1 MVNWMRRWRRRLRA
15 LIDRQT
21 WRREMDEEMRF
32 HLDMEAEELERQGV
46 DPREARREARI
57 RFGGVERFKQEA
69 REARGMRPIDDLLQD
84 LRYGARRLARRPG
97 LSLLA
102 IFMLALGIGATTA
115 IFSLAH
121 QIIIEPQPY
130 PDDDRLLRIYGRN
143 EERGWLQMS
152 VSAPNFVDLRSLN
165 RSFESMGAYTFG
177 SAVLTDLEE
186 PERLSAGRI
195 TPGLFPLLGIEPLQ
209 GRNFLPDEGIEGGEN
224 RVVLVSHSFYTQHFE
239 PGTRVTGTALTL
251 NGEPFTVV
259 GVLPPGE
266 YYLAWND
273 VYVPYVAALTG
284 SRGNNSLVVTGRLKD
299 DVSVELARA
308 EMNALALRI
317 FEQYPENNLMT
328 GTTLRSYR
336 SWLVGQ
342 QMPNILLIL
351 MGAVGFVLLVACAN
365 LANMLLAQAA
375 GRSREAAISAALGAG
390 RGRMLRQMIT
400 ESTLLAVVGGILGVF
415 LALWCVDLLK
425 SLDPG
430 TIPRLAQVDVN
441 GWVLLF
447 AFVLTVLVGMVAGM
461 LPALQVSRAP
471 IAETLKE
478 RGSAQAGGREQSRI
492 RDSLVVVEMAL
503 SITLLIGA
511 GLMIRSFVQ
520 LQKVETGFVAE
531 GRLVFDIELPRSA
544 YGQRDALQGFF
555 DPLLKRIEMLPPVEA
570 VGAVSFAPMDPW
582 NTNMPIVAEG
592 QSVEEGQ
599 RAPIAEWRLATPG
612 YFHAV
617 GLTLLRG
624 RVWRDLSAEEYGAG
638 VVISESLARQL
649 WPDQDAVGRRV
660 LLWASPDRTATVI
673 GVVSD
678 MLERGLESGAMNIV
692 FISYG
697 WGLRHQP
704 TFVVHTRGEPAAVT
718 PSIRAALAEID
729 PYLPISNVRTLDEIV
744 TGSMAGRRLL
754 TFIFIVFAAVALVLA
769 CAGIYGVMAYSV
781 SRRRSE
787 MAVRVT
793 LGAFPSDVV
802 RLIVKQGMRLALLGA
817 VIGIL
822 GSLGLSQFMRTLLFE
837 VTPLDPLAWF
847 AVTIVLVGTALLSC
861 VVPALRASRLDPVI
875 ALREE

>member
-21 WRREMDEEMRF
+21 WRLEMDEEMRF
-32 HLDMEAEELERQGV
+32 HLEMEAEELERQGV
-46 DPREARREARI
+46 DPREAHRAARI

-69 REARGMRPIDDLLQD
+69 REARGMRPIEDLLQD
-84 LRYGARRLARRPG
+84 LRYGTRRLARRPG

-102 IFMLALGIGATTA
+102 ILMLALGIGATTA

-121 QIIIEPQPY
+121 QIIIEPLPY
-130 PDDDRLLRIYGRN
+130 PDGYRLIRIYGRN

-165 RSFESMGAYTFG
+165 GSFESMGAYTFG
-177 SAVLTDLEE
+177 SAVLTDLGE

-195 TPGLFPLLGIEPLQ
+195 TPELFPLLGIEPLE
-209 GRNFLPDEGIEGGEN
+209 GRNFLPEEGIEGGEN

-239 PGTRVTGTALTL
+239 PGTRVTGTTLTL

-284 SRGNNSLVVTGRLKD
+284 NRGSNSLVVTGRLKD
-299 DVSVELARA
+299 DVSLEQARA
-308 EMNALALRI
+308 EMNDLALRI
-317 FEQYPENNLMT
+317 LEQYPENNLMT
-328 GTTLRSYR
+328 GATLRSYR

-342 QMPNILLIL
+342 QMPNILVIL

-375 GRSREAAISAALGAG
+375 GRSREVAISGALGAG
-390 RGRMLRQMIT
+390 KGRMLRQMIT
-400 ESTLLAVVGGILGVF
+400 ESTLLATVGGTLGVL
-415 LALWCVDLLK
+415 LALGCVDLLK

-461 LPALQVSRAP
+461 LPALQVFRAP
-471 IAETLKE
+471 IAEALKE
-478 RGSAQAGGREQSRI
+478 GGSTQAGGKEQSRI

-503 SITLLIGA
+503 SIALLIGA

-555 DPLLKRIEMLPPVEA
+555 DRLQERVEMLPPVEA
-570 VGAVSFAPMDPW
+570 VGAVSLAPMDPW
-582 NTNMPIVAEG
+582 PTNMPVVAEG
-592 QSVEEGQ
+592 QSVEQGQ
-599 RAPIAEWRLATPG
+599 RIPIAEWRLATPG

-624 RVWRDLSAEEYGAG
+624 RVWRDLGVEEYGAG

-649 WPDQDAVGRRV
+649 WPDEDAVGRRV
-660 LLWASPDRTATVI
+660 QLWASPDRTATVI

-678 MLERGLESGAMNIV
+678 MLERGLEFGAMNIV

-697 WGLRHQP
+697 CGLRHQP

-729 PYLPISNVRTLDEIV
+729 PNLPVSNVRTLDEIV

-754 TFIFIVFAAVALVLA
+754 TFIFVVFAAVALVLA
-769 CAGIYGVMAYSV
+769 CAGVYGVIAYSV
-781 SRRRSE
+781 SRRRPE

-793 LGAFPSDVV
+793 LGALPSDVV
-802 RLIVKQGMRLALLGA
+802 RLIVKQGMKLALLGA
-817 VIGIL
+817 GIGIL
-822 GSLGLSQFMRTLLFE
+822 ASLGLSQFMRTLLFE
-837 VTPLDPLAWF
+837 VTPLDLRSWF